1 MKLALLIFADDVTVY
16 ALPHDRLRRA

>member
-1 MKLALLIFADDVTVY
+1 MKLALLLFADDVTVY